1 MAQEDRS
8 AAPAWRFTADAAPL
22 AGVAEQAPRLE
33 AEIRRAAVTQLLA
46 GGPFVEWLHLPL
58 VLLVAALVWNSL
70 PIERTIG
77 WVAAVTAAAGLRAWW
92 RIRVRR
98 GAPSPEEAVRGVR
111 LTVSGVGLAWGFG
124 TAVATPALELH
135 EVVLAL
141 VVIAGLV
148 AGATSTLVGDR
159 RSFRYLLITM
169 LAPLP
174 VGILVKGHARPEIIA
189 IALIA
194 MFAWGMDRVHAS
206 AHRTFMERIRATA
219 LLELSGE
226 QLARQHGYLTTLLA
240 SAPVAIAIV
249 DVGGRVRGVNPQCKA
264 LFGYAAEEMIDRVL
278 DELLV
283 PPAERPDA
291 ARLTARV
298 REGERVATEVERCRK
313 DGRLIPVR
321 VTAARLAGST
331 SGDIVVLYEDI
342 TERRRAETAV
352 REARDAAEHAARAR
366 SAFLANMSHEI
377 RTPMN
382 AVLGFVEL
390 VLDTELTAEQRGALE
405 LVRSSSEALLAILN
419 DILDYSKIEGEHLEL
434 ESIPFDL
441 PKVVHATAA
450 LLAVRAREKHLEL
463 VVDVPADV
471 PRLVTGDPTRL
482 RQVLT
487 NLIGNAIKFTDHGRI
502 EVGAALVSGGNGT
515 DPAGVQFRVR
525 DTGIGIAPEQ
535 QATIF
540 QEFTQ
545 ADASTSRRY
554 GGTGLGLAISR
565 RLVALMGGELALT
578 SALGRGSEFRFTL
591 RFPVPA
597 APATAAPRIAASL
610 GGRRVLVVDDNETNR
625 RVLRD
630 ILAAEGV
637 AIHESSRA
645 DAALDALRRAARAR
659 TPYDLV
665 MLDVQL
671 SNTGRFE
678 LAAAI
683 RAAADLAETRL
694 LVLTSAGQRGDGER
708 CRQLGIQAYLTR
720 PLTRADLIEAVGTV
734 LAGVPA
740 AGAPDVITRHSIA
753 ESRQALRVLLAED
766 NPVNQQ
772 VATAMLVKRGHQV
785 DVVDNGRAAVD
796 AIQARAYDVVL
807 MDIQMPEMDGFTA
820 TQRIRALP
828 QGRSLPIIALT
839 AHALSGERERCLAQ
853 GMSGYLAKP
862 FKAHDL
868 FSVVE
873 DRLTPAAPPP
883 LPPVDL
889 AAFVRT
895 MREAGAE
902 ASVDGILAAFI
913 EAVPGQLAALVAAA
927 GGTEAERIAFAAHA
941 LKSAA
946 VTIGARPLAALLQDV
961 EAAARDGDVGRA
973 RAGVAGVQGEADAVR
988 EYLTAR
994 RGTHA

>member
-1 MAQEDRS
+1 MDPEHRT
-8 AAPAWRFTADAAPL
+8 APVWMFASDAAPL
-22 AGVAEQAPRLE
+22 AGVGDQAPRLE
-33 AEIRRAAVTQLLA
+33 AEVRRAAVTQLLA

-58 VLLVAALVWNSL
+58 VLLIAALVWNSL

-77 WVAAVTAAAGLRAWW
+77 WVAAVTAAAALRAWW
-92 RIRVRR
+92 RLRVRR
-98 GAPSPEEAVRGVR
+98 RAPSPEEAVRGVR

-135 EVVLAL
+135 EVGVAL

-159 RSFRYLLITM
+159 RSFRYLLLTM

-206 AHRTFMERIRATA
+206 AHRTFVERIRATV

-226 QLARQHGYLTTLLA
+226 QLTRQHGYLTTLLA

-249 DVGGRVRGVNPQCKA
+249 DGGGRIRGVNPQCKA
-264 LFGYAAEEMIDRVL
+264 LFGYATEEMIDREL

-283 PPAERPDA
+283 PPAERVSA

-298 REGERVATEVERCRK
+298 RQGERVATEVERRGK

-321 VTAARLAGST
+321 ITAARLTGST
-331 SGDIVVLYEDI
+331 SGDLVVLYEDI
-342 TERRRAETAV
+342 TERRRAEAAV

-390 VLDTELTAEQRGALE
+390 VLDTELTEEQRGGLE
-405 LVRSSSEALLAILN
+405 LVRSSSEALLTILN

-450 LLAVRAREKHLEL
+450 LLAVRAREKHLDL
-463 VVDVPADV
+463 VVDVSPDV
-471 PRLVTGDPTRL
+471 PHLVMGDPTRL

-487 NLIGNAIKFTDHGRI
+487 NLIGNAIKFTDDGRI
-502 EVGAALVSGGNGT
+502 DVGAAIVAGGNGT
-515 DPAGVQFRVR
+515 SAAEVQFRVR
-525 DTGIGIAPEQ
+525 DTGIGIAPAH

-545 ADASTSRRY
+545 ADVSTSRRY

-565 RLVALMGGELALT
+565 RLVALMGGQLALT
-578 SALGRGSEFRFTL
+578 SELGRGSEFRFTL
-591 RFPVPA
+591 SFPVLA
-597 APATAAPRIAASL
+597 APAAAAPGSATSL
-610 GGRRVLVVDDNETNR
+610 GGRRVLVADDNETNR

-637 AIHESSRA
+637 AVHESPRA
-645 DAALDALRRAARAR
+645 EAAVDALRRAARAG

-671 SNTGRFE
+671 ADTGRFA

-683 RAAADLAETRL
+683 RADADLSETRL

-734 LAGVPA
+734 LAGVPP
-740 AGAPDVITRHSIA
+740 AGAPGVITRHSIA
-753 ESRQALRVLLAED
+753 ESRHALRVLLAED
-766 NPVNQQ
+766 NTVNQQ

-785 DVVDNGRAAVD
+785 DVVDNGRAAVE
-796 AIQARAYDVVL
+796 AIQARPYDVVL

-820 TQRIRALP
+820 TERIRALP
-828 QGRSLPIIALT
+828 RGRTLPIIALT
-839 AHALSGERERCLAQ
+839 AHALSGERERCLAH

-868 FSVVE
+868 FSAVE
-873 DRLTPAAPPP
+873 ERASPAPPP
-883 LPPVDL
+883 SLPPVDL
-889 AAFVRT
+889 AAFRRT
-895 MREAGAE
+895 MRDAGAE

-913 EAVPGQLAALVAAA
+913 GAVPGQVEALVAATR
-927 GGTEAERIAFAAHA
+927 GTEPEPIAFAAHA

-946 VTIGARPLAALLQDV
+946 VTIGARSLAVLLE
-961 EAAARDGDVGRA
+961 EAEVAAREGDVARA
-973 RAGVAGVQGEADAVR
+973 RAALTEVEGEANAVR
-988 EYLTAR
+988 EYLMAQ
-994 RGTHA
+994 RGAHA